1 MFGVLVVGV
10 CVVGLLAVLAA
21 LLVGGI
27 ITGIVAVVFA
37 TDRESSTPAE
47 SATMAGLGIAAFIA
61 TLTLGSVAPGASW
74 MPLVAWLVA
83 VCVIRHRAELT
94 KTPEQRKAREAAER
108 LQAEQDEKRAAA
120 RKAIAER
127 KRVDSFTKDGLALM
141 TKARTAVSAVRATEA
156 AREGWLG
163 DQADL
168 DFSADLTLI
177 SEALLQARR
186 IEKVVQR
193 SKKIPDPSADD
204 VAMLRD
210 AERTVTTLR
219 TEAKGRVGI
228 IEDCVKQAREIDR
241 LLAEERRQQEFDKQR
256 DAARRQLAAELY
268 VAEVRSPARHSDT
281 ADAIAARVQAFR
293 ELKNVV
299 DDKVRQEVE
308 AGGTKPANDP
318 FTQVRRLLAL

>member
-1 MFGVLVVGV
+1 VL
-10 CVVGLLAVLAA
+10 GLLAVLAA

-47 SATMAGLGIAAFIA
+47 SAAMAGLGIAAFIA
-61 TLTLGSVAPGASW
+61 TLTLGSVAPGAAW
-74 MPLVAWLVA
+74 MPVVAWLVA
-83 VCVIRHRAELT
+83 VYVIRQRAELME
-94 KTPEQRKAREAAER
+94 TPQQRKVREAAER
-108 LQAEQDEKRAAA
+108 AQAEQDEKRAAA

-141 TKARTAVSAVRATEA
+141 TKARTAVSTVRATEA
-156 AREGWLG
+156 ARDGWLG
-163 DQADL
+163 DREDL
-168 DFSADLTLI
+168 DFSADLTFI

-186 IEKVVQR
+186 IEKVVER
-193 SKKIPDPSADD
+193 SKKIPDPSPED
-204 VAMLRD
+204 VVMLRD
-210 AERTVTTLR
+210 AEKTMKTLR
-219 TEAKGRVGI
+219 TDAESRVGS

-256 DAARRQLAAELY
+256 AAARRQLAAELHL
-268 VAEVRSPARHSDT
+268 AEVRSPARHSDT

-299 DDKVRQEVE
+299 DEKVLREIE
-308 AGGTKPANDP
+308 AGDAKPANDL
-318 FTQVRRLLAL
+318 FAQVRRLLSL

>member
-1 MFGVLVVGV
+1 MFGVIAIGF
-10 CVVGLLAVLAA
+10 CVLGLLAVLAA

-27 ITGIVAVVFA
+27 ITGIVAVVYA

-47 SATMAGLGIAAFIA
+47 SAAIAGLGIAAFIA
-61 TLTLGSVAPGASW
+61 TLTLGPVAPGAAW
-74 MPLVAWLVA
+74 MPVVVWLVA
-83 VCVIRHRAELT
+83 VYVIRQRAELME
-94 KTPEQRKAREAAER
+94 TPQQRKVREAAER
-108 LQAEQDEKRAAA
+108 AQAEQDEKRAAA

-141 TKARTAVSAVRATEA
+141 AKARTAVSAVRATEA
-156 AREGWLG
+156 ARDGWLG

-177 SEALLQARR
+177 SDALLQARR
-186 IEKVVQR
+186 IEKMVER
-193 SKKIPDPSADD
+193 SKKIPDPSPED

-210 AERTVTTLR
+210 AEKTMKTLR
-219 TEAKGRVGI
+219 TDAKGRVGI

-241 LLAEERRQQEFDKQR
+241 LLAEERRQQEFDRQR

-293 ELKNVV
+293 ELKKVV
-299 DDKVRQEVE
+299 DEKVLREVE
-308 AGGTKPANDP
+308 AGGAKPANDL
-318 FTQVRRLLAL
+318 FTQVRRLLSL

>member
-1 MFGVLVVGV
+1 MFGVIAIGF
-10 CVVGLLAVLAA
+10 CVLGLLAVLAMF
-21 LLVGGI
+21 LVGWI
-27 ITGIVAVVFA
+27 IKGIVAAVYA

-47 SATMAGLGIAAFIA
+47 AATLGGLGIAAFIA
-61 TLTLGSVAPGASW
+61 TLTLGSVAPGAAW
-74 MPLVAWLVA
+74 MPVVAWIVA
-83 VCVIRHRAELT
+83 VYVIRQRAELME
-94 KTPEQRKAREAAER
+94 TPQQRKVREAAER
-108 LQAEQDEKRAAA
+108 AQAEQDEKRAAA

-141 TKARTAVSAVRATEA
+141 AKARTAVSAVRATEA
-156 AREGWLG
+156 ARDGWLG

-168 DFSADLTLI
+168 DFSADLTFI

-186 IEKVVQR
+186 IEKVVER

-204 VAMLRD
+204 VVMLRD
-210 AERTVTTLR
+210 AEKTMKALR
-219 TEAKGRVGI
+219 ADAKGRVGI

-256 DAARRQLAAELY
+256 AAARRQLAAELHL
-268 VAEVRSPARHSDT
+268 VEVRSPARHSDT

-299 DDKVRQEVE
+299 DEKVLREIE
-308 AGGTKPANDP
+308 AGGANASNDL
-318 FTQVRRLLAL
+318 FAQVRRLLSL